1 MIINIILVVF
11 ILALL
16 ARIIILLS
24 AKLSLAASLDLKQLT
39 QEKRY
44 WIKRQLI
51 LNYLKRNINSLK
63 LRFKNRRQRPSNS
76 N

>member
-1 MIINIILVVF
+1 MIINIILIVF
-11 ILALL
+11 ILVLL
-16 ARIIILLS
+16 ARIILLLS
-24 AKLSLAASLDLKQLT
+24 AKFSLAASLDLKQLP

-63 LRFKNRRQRPSNS
+63 LYLKNLRKRPSNS